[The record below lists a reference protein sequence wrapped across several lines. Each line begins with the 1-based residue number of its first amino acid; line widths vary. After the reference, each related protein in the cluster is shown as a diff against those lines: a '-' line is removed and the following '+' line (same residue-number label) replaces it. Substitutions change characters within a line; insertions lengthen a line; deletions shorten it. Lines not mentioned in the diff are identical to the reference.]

1 MKISVLHDHAEPP
14 GDPAPA
20 QVTDALRRLGHDA
33 ALLPVRDS
41 VEGIVSSLREAVPE
55 IVFNMTESF
64 DGKSALDAGLAGL
77 LSLLDLRYTGS
88 SPSGLMLA
96 GDKSMSKKVL
106 GFHGIQTP
114 DFATLYRGA
123 LDHADDLAFPV
134 IVKPPQEDASLGI
147 TDASVVSG
155 LRELLEKMDELQ
167 SAYQQ
172 PVMVE
177 QFIDGREFYVGVLG
191 NAHAEA
197 LPIVELTFPERRE
210 GTMRIA
216 SWEAKWEEEEDG
228 ASSSRSVLA
237 SDLPPELCGRMQT
250 IGLEA
255 FHALRLRDYAR
266 IDMRVTAA
274 GEVYVIEVNPNCW
287 LEKSGEFAM
296 AAGRSGLEFDA
307 LIGRILELASARYS
321 R

>member
-1 MKISVLHDHAEPP
+1 LKISVLHDSAEPP
-14 GDPAPA
+14 GDPAPP
-20 QVTDALRRLGHDA
+20 QVSEALCRLGHDA
-33 ALLPVRDS
+33 ALLPVGDS
-41 VEGIVSSLREAVPE
+41 VEGIVSSLREAAPE

-106 GFHGIQTP
+106 GFHGIRTP

-123 LDHADDLAFPV
+123 LDHADDLTFPL

-177 QFIDGREFYVGVLG
+177 QFIDGREFYVAVLG

-197 LPIVELTFPERRE
+197 LPIVELTFPAQRE

-228 ASSSRSVLA
+228 EASSRSVLA
-237 SDLPPELCGRMQT
+237 SDLGTARRAELLGAR
-250 IGLEA
+250 
-255 FHALRLRDYAR
+255 RLRYVVYAH
-266 IDMRVTAA
+266 AHA
-274 GEVYVIEVNPNCW
+274 NSIER
-287 LEKSGEFAM
+287 F
-296 AAGRSGLEFDA
+296 A
-307 LIGRILELASARYS
+307 LIKGTLVAQPSLISATLPRWNIVASHCVR
-321 R
+321 RNR